1 MNNNDFMKANNLTV
15 TNLKARNLTAN
26 TINTN
31 TINTKTLLGN
41 SKLTSVQDL
50 LTYSAAL
57 LSALAFL
64 WSAFRLYKT
73 KKPQKIDIDIYILF
87 FVSQILWIANAMIN
101 KDYLLLIF
109 YTINVCIYF
118 YIFFYYS
125 HNRCQ

>member
-1 MNNNDFMKANNLTV
+1 MNNLDFMKANNLTV

-31 TINTKTLLGN
+31 TILGN
-41 SKLTSVQDL
+41 SKITSVQDL

-64 WSAFRLYKT
+64 WSAFRLYKN
-73 KKPQKIDIDIYILF
+73 KKLQKIDIDIYILF
-87 FVSQILWIANAMIN
+87 FISQLLWITNAMIN

-109 YTINVCIYF
+109 YAINVCIYF

-125 HNRCQ
+125 NNRCQ

>member
-1 MNNNDFMKANNLTV
+1 MNNYDFMKMNNLT
-15 TNLKARNLTAN
+15 TTKLQTCNLKINNLEIN
-26 TINTN
+26 PIIGDTIM
-31 TINTKTLLGN
+31 
-41 SKLTSVQDL
+41 SFQDL

-64 WSAFRLYKT
+64 WSAFRLYKN
-73 KKPQKIDIDIYILF
+73 KQPKKIDIDIYILF
-87 FVSQILWIANAMIN
+87 FISQILWIANALID

-125 HNRCQ
+125 KNNNH